1 MAEKY
6 IETVGRRK
14 TAAARVRLT
23 PAAAQQI
30 TVNGKSYTDY
40 FTIKEL
46 QNDVVAPF
54 QGLDQHFT
62 VTAVVKGGGVASQ
75 AEAVR
80 HGIARALTEYDAELR
95 GSLKKSG
102 YLKRDPRTK
111 ERKKPGLKKARK
123 SPQWSKR

>member
-1 MAEKY
+1 MADKY

-14 TAAARVRLT
+14 TAAARVRIT
-23 PAAAQQI
+23 PTPKQQI
-30 TVNGKSYTDY
+30 TVNDKDYTEY
-40 FTIKEL
+40 FPIKEL

-54 QGLDQHFT
+54 KDLDQQFT
-62 VTAVVKGGGVASQ
+62 VTAIVKGGGVASQ

-80 HGIARALTEYDAELR
+80 LGIARGLTEYDAELR
-95 GSLKKSG
+95 GQLKKSG

-123 SPQWSKR
+123 RPQWSKR

>member
-14 TAAARVRLT
+14 TAAARVRIT
-23 PAAAQQI
+23 PAGKQQI
-30 TVNGKSYTDY
+30 TVNDKDY
-40 FTIKEL
+40 LEYFPIKEL

-54 QGLDQHFT
+54 KDLEQKFV

-80 HGIARALTEYDAELR
+80 LGIARGLIEYDAEH
-95 GSLKKSG
+95 
-102 YLKRDPRTK
+102 
-111 ERKKPGLKKARK
+111 
-123 SPQWSKR
+123 